1 MRQQNGGGWQAV
13 KEDGKQRFGLLV
25 EGGQLLIRA
34 NQGHS
39 INVIPS
45 IFSNQCFSSHV
56 TSMAYSQYELHVH
69 DLGINIW

>member
-34 NQGHS
+34 NQGHT
-39 INVIPS
+39 INTVESEVLLKAITSAKEIP
-45 IFSNQCFSSHV
+45 
-56 TSMAYSQYELHVH
+56 
-69 DLGINIW
+69 GK

>member
-1 MRQQNGGGWQAV
+1 MGQQNGGGWQAV
-13 KEDGKQRFGLLV
+13 KEDGKQRFGLLE

-45 IFSNQCFSSHV
+45 IFSNQCFFSSHV
-56 TSMAYSQYELHVH
+56 TSMAILP
-69 DLGINIW
+69 I